1 MLKVYNFSQNPMH
14 ARNRKTPNLELR
26 LRHILQARGQGGSRH
41 VESSGRRRDGKMF
54 SAGQPV
60 TESGI
65 YEVVHDRAHR
75 TAHEVVMLKGDS
87 FPPCD
92 NCAARVRFRLIRTAP
107 YIFQDE
113 DFENPE

>member
-1 MLKVYNFSQNPMH
+1 MH
-14 ARNRKTPNLELR
+14 ARTRKFFNRELGR
-26 LRHILQARGQGGSRH
+26 RRAVFQVRGQGGSR
-41 VESSGRRRDGKMF
+41 RPFRDQGNGKMF
-54 SAGQPV
+54 KAGQPV

-92 NCAARVRFRLIRTAP
+92 NCGELVRFRLIRTAP

-113 DFENPE
+113 DFETPE

>member
-1 MLKVYNFSQNPMH
+1 MH
-14 ARNRKTPNLELR
+14 ARKRKLPNLELR
-26 LRHILQARGQGGSRH
+26 LRHTVFQAKGPGKSRH
-41 VESSGRRRDGKMF
+41 RLSASQRDGNMF

-60 TESGI
+60 IESGI
-65 YEVVHDRAHR
+65 YEVVHDRTHR

-92 NCAARVRFRLIRTAP
+92 SCAERVRFRLIRTAP

-113 DFENPE
+113 DFDYPE

>member
-1 MLKVYNFSQNPMH
+1 MRASRTKL
-14 ARNRKTPNLELR
+14 PNLELR
-26 LRHILQARGQGGSRH
+26 LRHTVFQARGQGRSRH
-41 VESSGRRRDGKMF
+41 SSGDKRIGKMY

-75 TAHEVVMLKGDS
+75 MAHEVVMLKGNS

-92 NCAARVRFRLIRTAP
+92 SCAESVRLRLIRTAP

-113 DFENPE
+113 DFENPD